1 MKKNV
6 SILGPGCLNVRLSLK
21 ISANACDG
29 VCPLKSRS
37 FRRSEIARMNVKR
50 SAVMVE
56 ENCNGKAAFRKRRT
70 SPPGFTD
77 ESLVL
82 MCVTG

>member
-1 MKKNV
+1 
-6 SILGPGCLNVRLSLK
+6 
-21 ISANACDG
+21 
-29 VCPLKSRS
+29 
-37 FRRSEIARMNVKR
+37 
-50 SAVMVE
+50 VMVE